1 MDAKNVA
8 FHVNYNNF
16 SEIPYPNDGLS
27 NLIPVFIL
35 CKYSFKNN
43 PNIDIGKLVR
53 NNLSSNEIMLLLMGE
68 IRTNFT
74 FNEIMS
80 FKKAKIDFYIVDA
93 KRLSKIFLNKAFN
106 FLNYY
111 IKCI

>member
-1 MDAKNVA
+1 MNAKNGFV

-43 PNIDIGKLVR
+43 PSIDIGKLVH
-53 NNLSSNEIMLLLMGE
+53 NNLSYIEILF
-68 IRTNFT
+68 I
-74 FNEIMS
+74 
-80 FKKAKIDFYIVDA
+80 
-93 KRLSKIFLNKAFN
+93 
-106 FLNYY
+106 
-111 IKCI
+111 